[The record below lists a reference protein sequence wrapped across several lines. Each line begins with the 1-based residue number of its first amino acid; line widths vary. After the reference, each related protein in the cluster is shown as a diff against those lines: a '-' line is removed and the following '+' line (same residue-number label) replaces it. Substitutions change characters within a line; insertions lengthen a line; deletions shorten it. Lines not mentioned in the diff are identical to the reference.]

1 MTFLNLYKNRELGD
15 KKLQKYLKLYSNY
28 EFCQNVHRLEDYET
42 YEVIDFGYFPVFSS
56 ASSHSFCRFCN
67 KAEPLNFSEWFSK
80 NIK

>member
-28 EFCQNVHRLEDYET
+28 EFCKNVHRFENYKT
-42 YEVIDFGYFPVFSS
+42 YEVINLGAFGT
-56 ASSHSFCRFCN
+56 HSFCRFCN